1 MRACAYVRARVRTFN
16 CCTADNSRVRGRV
29 RAMRASMR
37 ACVPARV
44 HACLRAFVPITEF
57 HDR

>member
-1 MRACAYVRARVRTFN
+1 MRAYAYVRACVRTFN
-16 CCTADNSRVRGRV
+16 CCMADNSRVRDSV
-29 RAMRASMR
+29 RAVRVCVR